1 MVKKILQLNDNILVL
16 CGIFFAIRFIYTKDI
31 YIQVYG
37 YTVNT
42 LELLILTIV
51 LVAVHRTY
59 EEKSEKTIEK
69 VKSNKS

>member
-59 EEKSEKTIEK
+59 EEISEKTIEK